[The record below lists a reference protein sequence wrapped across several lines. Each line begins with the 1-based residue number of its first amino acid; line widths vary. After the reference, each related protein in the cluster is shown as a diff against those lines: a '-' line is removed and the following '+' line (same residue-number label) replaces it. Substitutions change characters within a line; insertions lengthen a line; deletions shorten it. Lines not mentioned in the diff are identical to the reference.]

1 MYLIL
6 AGLAIAA
13 LCGFLYQVWFC
24 RRSAS
29 IQKSIIKTTAI
40 AMLAVVSF
48 ALSAP
53 HLLTTGLAFCA
64 IGDFF
69 LSRDGDR
76 AFLLGLISF
85 ALGHVFYIVL
95 FAQNGDLSLLMQ
107 WPWAAFAL
115 ILIFVGGFMARL
127 LWPAA
132 GDLRI
137 PVMVYI
143 AIIMGMGLCAVSMTG
158 QGATVAALGAGM
170 FILSDMILSTDL
182 FLMRD
187 DHPMRRFTPLFIWL
201 FYWMAQVAIFVGV
214 VAETVSFRPA

>member
-6 AGLAIAA
+6 AGLAIAT
-13 LCGFLYQVWFC
+13 LCGFLYQIWYC
-24 RRSAS
+24 RRSPS
-29 IQKSIIKTTAI
+29 IKKSIIKTTAI

-48 ALSAP
+48 GMSAP
-53 HLLTTGLAFCA
+53 HLLTAGLAFCA
-64 IGDFF
+64 VGDFF
-69 LSRDGDR
+69 LSREGDR

-95 FAQNGDLSLLMQ
+95 FAKNGDISVLMQ

-115 ILIFVGGFMARL
+115 ILIFLGGFMARL

-143 AIIMGMGLCAVSMTG
+143 AIIMGMGLSAIGMTG
-158 QGATVAALGAGM
+158 QGMTVAALGAGM
-170 FILSDMILSTDL
+170 FILSDMILSTEL

-187 DHPMRRFTPLFIWL
+187 DHPMRRFTPLFVWL
-201 FYWMAQVAIFVGV
+201 FYWMAQLAIFVGMTSTM
-214 VAETVSFRPA
+214 ALRAF